1 MSVSRTLVYWVLFV
15 SFCESGTSKYVS
27 NIQNPPN
34 GVKARKPIPIVSKT
48 FIFQSDL
55 AVRDRGCLV
64 IVFVLVRKL
73 RMFNSLSAR
82 IPAKLGLVNE
92 SMVQM

>member
-1 MSVSRTLVYWVLFV
+1 MSVSRTLVFWVLFV

-48 FIFQSDL
+48 FILQSDL

-64 IVFVLVRKL
+64 IVFNL
-73 RMFNSLSAR
+73 LSAR
-82 IPAKLGLVNE
+82 IPAKLRLVNE